1 MAAFL
6 SHVVKCVLCEPERE
20 FPIGGDKS
28 GPSRKGVSWAEEDEV
43 SGRADPNDDHAANA
57 EFDRPVRLSVRPGR
71 RGSRS
76 RSPVGGL
83 QGSSGLALQHPL
95 QLSECR
101 LAIRLYAGSSESSRL
116 LVLLVTLTACGCLG
130 RTRVADILSMV
141 PSTIAGPARGIRQ
154 RQLPATPPP
163 TLHSSASSSSNQRH
177 LTPGPRM
184 AASFFLRSRMK
195 RATSSERAR
204 TVTTISTVIRG
215 EASGKTWW
223 TTWRS
228 GSISEATGVRQ

>member
-6 SHVVKCVLCEPERE
+6 SRVVKCVLCEPERE

-101 LAIRLYAGSSESSRL
+101 LAIRLYAGSSRL

-163 TLHSSASSSSNQRH
+163 TLH
-177 LTPGPRM
+177 LCCP
-184 AASFFLRSRMK
+184 
-195 RATSSERAR
+195 

-215 EASGKTWW
+215 KASGTTWW

-228 GSISEATGVRQ
+228 GSISEATGIRQ